1 MSEQQSLPLQH
12 PAVWMAEMH
21 RERFTADFM
30 AYLPDNL
37 HVFDAFSREARAIHR
52 RGFRHYSAR
61 TIVEVLRHN
70 SALQEAGGQWKLNDH
85 NTPALARLF
94 DLMNPAQAGLFEF
107 RKTPSVERDHGAA
120 YA

>member
-1 MSEQQSLPLQH
+1 MSEHQSLPLQH

-85 NTPALARLF
+85 NTPYLARLF
-94 DLMNPAQAGLFEF
+94 DLMNPSQAGLWEF
-107 RKTPSVERDHGAA
+107 RDVKAARRDNAIAA
-120 YA
+120 